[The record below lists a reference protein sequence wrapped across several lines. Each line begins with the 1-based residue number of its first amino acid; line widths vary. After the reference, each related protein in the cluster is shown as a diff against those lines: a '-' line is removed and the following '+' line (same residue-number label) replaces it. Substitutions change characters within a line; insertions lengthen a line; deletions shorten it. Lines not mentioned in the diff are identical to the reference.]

1 MRITVPEEI
10 MRLTVPTCTPS
21 RDKPLV
27 IVSPW
32 ELGGDG
38 LHIFVWV
45 EAVQLVGCLGNLL
58 REHRRLTALAQAVGA
73 GCSCRVLTPEFSFAV
88 VALQLRA
95 CHTTQAHDWGPS
107 SQKLWIPIQSLRR
120 VKPRPAGFRLNKIL
134 KHIILK
140 P

>member
-1 MRITVPEEI
+1 

-27 IVSPW
+27 IVSPL

-58 REHRRLTALAQAVGA
+58 RAPTLNRDYLFPLETWKGSCYTRTLPTTLALPGTLLKNKRPDPEVIASAVRECVGDEISVKDLEKRQHSNTNVFMEQ
-73 GCSCRVLTPEFSFAV
+73 CLVNSLYYIF
-88 VALQLRA
+88 
-95 CHTTQAHDWGPS
+95 
-107 SQKLWIPIQSLRR
+107 IQT
-120 VKPRPAGFRLNKIL
+120 
-134 KHIILK
+134 
-140 P
+140 

>member
-45 EAVQLVGCLGNLL
+45 ETVQLVGCLGNLL
-58 REHRRLTALAQAVGA
+58 RAPTLNRDYLFPLETWKGSLYARTYTYILKAKK
-73 GCSCRVLTPEFSFAV
+73 FAEPPFQSKNI
-88 VALQLRA
+88 AEKLRA
-95 CHTTQAHDWGPS
+95 IFGP
-107 SQKLWIPIQSLRR
+107 
-120 VKPRPAGFRLNKIL
+120 F
-134 KHIILK
+134 
-140 P
+140 